1 MTYSVSKRAT
11 TKYYLIPIQSFSD
24 IITNSSSETYIVD
37 TSYTAK
43 ALEEVLEEIHK
54 QYEDEEYYSGECCG
68 IEVSDFKEYCRE
80 AYMWDEHDEDGTP
93 FESKEDYVA
102 WVFEVPLSVAKGCLV
117 VRVDYGYHAVDEFLT
132 KNFKCIASDHERVK
146 DSDGRI
152 VKN

>member
-1 MTYSVSKRAT
+1 MLKRAT
-11 TKYYLIPIQSFSD
+11 TKYYLIPVQSFSD

-43 ALEEVLEEIHK
+43 ALEEALETVHK
-54 QYEDEEYYSGECCG
+54 EHEDEEFYSGECCG

-80 AYMWDEHDEDGTP
+80 AYMWDEC
-93 FESKEDYVA
+93 KEDYVA

-117 VRVDYGYHAVDEFLT
+117 VRVDYGYSDVDKFLT

-146 DSDGRI
+146 DADGRI
-152 VKN
+152 VKD

>member
-37 TSYTAK
+37 TAK
-43 ALEEVLEEIHK
+43 ALEEVFEEF
-54 QYEDEEYYSGECCG
+54 YSGECCG
-68 IEVSDFKEYCRE
+68 IEVSNFKEYCRE
-80 AYMWDEHDEDGTP
+80 AYMWDECDDNGTP

-117 VRVDYGYHAVDEFLT
+117 VRVDYGYHTVDEFLT

>member
-1 MTYSVSKRAT
+1 MLKRAI
-11 TKYYLIPIQSFSD
+11 TKCYLVPIQSFSD

-43 ALEEVLEEIHK
+43 ALEEALEAVHK
-54 QYEDEEYYSGECCG
+54 EHEDEEYYSGECCG

-80 AYMWDEHDEDGTP
+80 AYMWDECDENGTP

-117 VRVDYGYHAVDEFLT
+117 V
-132 KNFKCIASDHERVK
+132 K
-146 DSDGRI
+146 D
-152 VKN
+152 

>member
-1 MTYSVSKRAT
+1 MLKRAT
-11 TKYYLIPIQSFSD
+11 TKCYLVPIQSFSD

-43 ALEEVLEEIHK
+43 ALEEALEAVHK
-54 QYEDEEYYSGECCG
+54 EHEDEEYYSGECCG

-80 AYMWDEHDEDGTP
+80 AYMWDECDENGTP

-117 VRVDYGYHAVDEFLT
+117 VRVDF
-132 KNFKCIASDHERVK
+132 
-146 DSDGRI
+146 
-152 VKN
+152 